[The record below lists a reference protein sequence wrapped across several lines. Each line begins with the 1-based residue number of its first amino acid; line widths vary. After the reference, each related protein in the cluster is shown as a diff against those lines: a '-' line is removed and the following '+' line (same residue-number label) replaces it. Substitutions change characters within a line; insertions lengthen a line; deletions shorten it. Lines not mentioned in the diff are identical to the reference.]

1 MLLVVDLGNTNV
13 VLGLYEGERLVQ
25 TFRVATVRSRT
36 EDEYAVLLQQLF
48 SLRQL
53 SSKSVTGSIIASV
66 VPQLTDVMVSAIR
79 QAVGREPL
87 IVGPGVKTGISV
99 LYDNPQDVG
108 ADRIVDAVAAYA
120 RYQTGVIIVDFGTAT
135 TFNCVSPKGEYLGGV
150 IVPGVK
156 VSLEGLIQSA
166 AKLRPVELTAPP
178 HVLGRNTTHA
188 IQSGAIHGYAAMV
201 DGVVDRLLAELGY
214 PCRIIA
220 TGGLASLIGQH
231 AKRIEELDP
240 HLTLEGLRILH
251 ERNSKAYVK

>member
-1 MLLVVDLGNTNV
+1 
-13 VLGLYEGERLVQ
+13 
-25 TFRVATVRSRT
+25 
-36 EDEYAVLLQQLF
+36 
-48 SLRQL
+48 
-53 SSKSVTGSIIASV
+53 
-66 VPQLTDVMVSAIR
+66 
-79 QAVGREPL
+79 
-87 IVGPGVKTGISV
+87 
-99 LYDNPQDVG
+99 
-108 ADRIVDAVAAYA
+108 
-120 RYQTGVIIVDFGTAT
+120 
-135 TFNCVSPKGEYLGGV
+135 LGGV